1 MGPGNIRTQ
10 NLVYNN
16 TALVTFTKLGMIRN
30 DRRTVDQHDLG
41 LDNAIWACPVVHF
54 GERERVLSDISVWSM
69 KSLLGK

>member
-1 MGPGNIRTQ
+1 
-10 NLVYNN
+10 
-16 TALVTFTKLGMIRN
+16 MIRN